1 MLHLKYKFRGKST
14 AELIRLAQSGIREAT
29 DLIVERYYPMV
40 VKISSKYYTEWA
52 EKDDLIQN
60 GLVGILKA
68 IYYYKEGKSSFT
80 SFAWK
85 SIESEIKSFLTYLNR
100 RKNKML
106 TDSVKIDFF
115 LDENEEDKSINFGYN
130 QGLFESYIVEEFM
143 NECKNILTEEE
154 YEIFNLYLQHIPYK
168 EIAKL
173 VGKKFKYVDN
183 TLQKI
188 KKRLNPLIKTYGII
202 RMYKNFM

>member
-1 MLHLKYKFRGKST
+1 MLHLKYKFRSKPT
-14 AELIRLAQSGIREAT
+14 IELIRLAQSGVKEAT
-29 DLIVERYYPMV
+29 DFIVERYYPMV

-106 TDSVKIDFF
+106 TDSLKIDFF
-115 LDENEEDKSINFGYN
+115 LDESEEDKVLNLGYE
-130 QGLFESYIVEEFM
+130 QSLFEGYVVEEFM
-143 NECKNILTEEE
+143 NECKNILAEEE
-154 YEIFNLYLQHIPYK
+154 YYIFEMYLQKIPYK
-168 EIAKL
+168 EIAKS
-173 VGKKFKYVDN
+173 VGKKVKYVDN

-188 KKRLNPLIKTYGII
+188 KKQLKPLIE
-202 RMYKNFM
+202 MYDIVRSYINVL

>member
-1 MLHLKYKFRGKST
+1 MLHLKYKFRSKPT
-14 AELIRLAQSGIREAT
+14 IELIRLAQSGVKEAT
-29 DLIVERYYPMV
+29 DFIVERYYPMV

-106 TDSVKIDFF
+106 TDSLKIDFF
-115 LDENEEDKSINFGYN
+115 LDESEEDKVLNLGYE
-130 QGLFESYIVEEFM
+130 QSLFEGYVVEEFM
-143 NECKNILTEEE
+143 NECKKVLTGEE
-154 YEIFNLYLQHIPYK
+154 YYIFEMYLQKIPYK
-168 EIAKL
+168 EIAES
-173 VGKKFKYVDN
+173 VGKKVKYVDN

-188 KKRLNPLIKTYGII
+188 KKQLKPLIE
-202 RMYKNFM
+202 MYDIVRSYINVL